1 MTNFDVITSIIKTVN
16 MMKYENEYH
25 EILKRL
31 SQLISTKRRYLL
43 SSIKLRLFQY
53 TRIFFGVSY

>member
-16 MMKYENEYH
+16 MLKYENEYH

-31 SQLISTKRRYLL
+31 SQLISTKRRYLF
-43 SSIKLRLFQY
+43 SSIKLR
-53 TRIFFGVSY
+53 

>member
-16 MMKYENEYH
+16 MLKYENEYH

-31 SQLISTKRRYLL
+31 SQLISTKRRYLFP
-43 SSIKLRLFQY
+43 SIKLRRFQY

>member
-25 EILKRL
+25 EVLKRL

-53 TRIFFGVSY
+53 TRIFSGVSY

>member
-16 MMKYENEYH
+16 MLKYENEYH

-31 SQLISTKRRYLL
+31 SQLISTKRRYLF
-43 SSIKLRLFQY
+43 SSIKLRRFQY

>member
-1 MTNFDVITSIIKTVN
+1 MTNFDVIASIIKTVN

-31 SQLISTKRRYLL
+31 SQLISTKRNTC
-43 SSIKLRLFQY
+43 FPE
-53 TRIFFGVSY
+53 